1 MAATSQPKR
10 RSAVVCTTSLAL
22 ALALALGA
30 GCAHAPAP
38 SSSSSE
44 KPPITIAVISF
55 GGSNETPSEAE
66 DGCVMALL
74 EAGYRVVDRPRII
87 ATVPNENDVD
97 YTSAGRLLGADLI
110 IEGGWTRNS
119 GEPPRRL
126 ESRLISTHS
135 ANVLGTTEDKAHA
148 RPGRALGRKIC
159 SELLAQLP

>member
-1 MAATSQPKR
+1 MAATSQRKR
-10 RSAVVCTTSLAL
+10 TSAVLRAASLG
-22 ALALALGA
+22 LALGA
-30 GCAHAPAP
+30 GCAHAPAS

-55 GGSNETPSEAE
+55 GGTNATPSEAE

-74 EAGYRVVDRPRII
+74 EAGYRVVDRPRIV

-97 YTSAGRLLGADLI
+97 YTNVGRLLGADLI
-110 IEGGWTRNS
+110 VEGGWTRNS
-119 GEPPRRL
+119 GDPPRRL

-148 RPGRALGRKIC
+148 KLGRAFGRKIC

>member
-1 MAATSQPKR
+1 MEL
-10 RSAVVCTTSLAL
+10 AVASSRAAL
-22 ALALALGA
+22 ALALAVTFAFALALG
-30 GCAHAPAP
+30 GCAHAPAAP
-38 SSSSSE
+38 SPAE

-55 GGSNETPSEAE
+55 GGTDETPSEAE

-74 EAGYRVVDRPRII
+74 EAGYRVVDRHRIV
-87 ATVPNENDVD
+87 ASVPNENDVD
-97 YTSAGRLLGADLI
+97 YTSVGRLLGADLI
-110 IEGGWTRNS
+110 VEGGWTRNS

-148 RPGRALGRKIC
+148 KLGRAFGRKIC